1 MVQQKDLESM
11 RKKEIIKRK
20 LKIKLCIQI
29 FVNFNVSY
37 FTAFLII
44 LEIINSN
51 AKTKR
56 NLNERL
62 EINDNKKLKGI
73 LFFQSQN

>member
-1 MVQQKDLESM
+1 MVQQNDPESM

-20 LKIKLCIQI
+20 AKIKLCIQI

-51 AKTKR
+51 A
-56 NLNERL
+56 
-62 EINDNKKLKGI
+62 
-73 LFFQSQN
+73 